1 MPLVTSIEL
10 LNAAEKG
17 NYGVGAFNAINMET
31 AQAIFEAAE
40 EERAPFILQVTQTT
54 LGYTEPEELVACI
67 KALAEKSTVPMAL
80 HLDHG
85 RSFQKVMQF
94 LALGFTSVMIDGSL
108 QEDGKA
114 PRSWEENIEVTR
126 KAVEAAHAIGV
137 PVEGEFGMLGQIG
150 KDLDKGSEAL
160 TDPDMAAKFVEETG
174 IDILAVG
181 VGTAHGLFKG
191 TPYID
196 HDRLKEIDAKVK
208 VPLVMHGSTGVA
220 DKDIQQGITE
230 GIRKINYDTGIRVSF
245 LESAAEEIKKIEKAW
260 ADADASGGVRKYDI
274 RAILKPARAA
284 MVEAV
289 RDRMRVFMSSG
300 KADVSGGNGRGADS
314 AKIAE
319 KAREAEIAKVL
330 E

>member
-1 MPLVTSIEL
+1 MPLVTSKEL
-10 LNAAEKG
+10 LTAAEKG
-17 NYGVGAFNAINMET
+17 DYGVGAFNAINMES

-40 EERAPFILQVTQTT
+40 IERAPFILQVTQTT

-67 KALAEKSTVPMAL
+67 KALAKKSSVPMAL

-94 LALGFTSVMIDGSL
+94 LGLGFTSVMIDGSL

-114 PRSWEENIEVTR
+114 PRSWDENIEIT
-126 KAVEAAHAIGV
+126 KKCVEAAHAIGV
-137 PVEGEFGMLGQIG
+137 TVEGEFGMLGEIG
-150 KDLDKGSEAL
+150 KDLEKGSDSL
-160 TDPDMAAKFVEETG
+160 TDPDMAVKFVQETG
-174 IDILAVG
+174 IDMLAVG

-196 HDRLKEIDAKVK
+196 HERLKEIDAKVS

-220 DKDIQQGITE
+220 DVDIQGGIKE

-245 LESAAEEIKKIEKAW
+245 LESVQVEMKKIEKSW
-260 ADADASGGVRKYDI
+260 ADADATGGVRKYDI
-274 RAILKPARAA
+274 RAILKPGRAA

-289 RDRMRVFMSSG
+289 RDRMRVFYSSG
-300 KADVSGGNGRGADS
+300 KADLGCCSGSSVNE
-314 AKIAE
+314 AKAAE
-319 KAREAEIAKVL
+319 KARETEIAKVL